1 MKTAKRII
9 VALLM
14 VCLAVT
20 GLPAEAQAADGDRA
34 GTTLASRD
42 VLEYYEA
49 ENMNYIDTMPAL
61 LQLQYKNEIE
71 LADYYLEKLYGD
83 EAMLSTSDDFVLD
96 QYCRGI
102 KLGVFLDVDDAEIVE
117 KIRNFTNAAALLYV
131 RTNDIELTAG
141 RREEVTRE
149 SATGSGSL
157 VRPQLNA
164 WRYDAE
170 AAVAYAHEW
179 TEEGQKLSN
188 PSYHRED
195 ADCTNFASQVLYAG
209 GIPQVRGPRKEDSSW
224 YYEYTSL
231 SRPSYTWGGANNLYF
246 HLKNHSSYV
255 SRVTETADIEVGDII
270 SFDTDPDDGVF
281 HIDHTAVVT
290 KVNGTRW
297 SDILLTY
304 HSTDR
309 EDYPAS
315 NLINKG
321 YEPYAWSIG

>member
-1 MKTAKRII
+1 M
-9 VALLM
+9 
-14 VCLAVT
+14 
-20 GLPAEAQAADGDRA
+20 
-34 GTTLASRD
+34 
-42 VLEYYEA
+42 
-49 ENMNYIDTMPAL
+49 
-61 LQLQYKNEIE
+61 
-71 LADYYLEKLYGD
+71 
-83 EAMLSTSDDFVLD
+83 
-96 QYCRGI
+96 
-102 KLGVFLDVDDAEIVE
+102 
-117 KIRNFTNAAALLYV
+117 
-131 RTNDIELTAG
+131 TAG